1 MHLVQQLLGP
11 PSSGDTPIVDWLV
24 SHVTITDPHHPLAG
38 QRFPVVSLCAP
49 QGSHKLVIALPDG
62 RQRAVRRAV
71 TDLDPAAPVPPTAV
85 LSGPRLGARSL
96 LLLAHCVRNMLA
108 SQETPDVPAP
118 AAAPFAPHTAPAST
132 LAADVPC
139 PTTAISTA
147 MGTATPTDTALR
159 RDGEGAC

>member
-1 MHLVQQLLGP
+1 M
-11 PSSGDTPIVDWLV
+11 

-38 QRFPVVSLCAP
+38 QRFPLVALCAP
-49 QGSHKLVIALPDG
+49 QGPHKLVIALPDG
-62 RQRAVRRAV
+62 RHRAVRRSL
-71 TDLDPAAPVPPTAV
+71 TDLDPAAPVP
-85 LSGPRLGARSL
+85 LSDALGGPRLGARSL
-96 LLLAHCVRNMLA
+96 LLLAQCVRNMLA
-108 SQETPDVPAP
+108 SQEIPDVPAP

-159 RDGEGAC
+159 REGEGAC